1 MKIVTCRKALRREWV
16 PKRGSARKKGFFSF
30 WFLGY
35 QQRTDAKR
43 VLAGND
49 RSGGTKE
56 WISSEHLPWLTFS
69 GLAVTCAPSIRRP
82 LLFRLIASI
91 RTILFQ
97 TLNRL
102 HCLPITPM
110 CATTRHTDSVC
121 SPLTSQAMVKGK
133 QLRALMFQF
142 PNSLAKINWRYR
154 VNLKSANA
162 VGVTVILRR
171 VPLSETGEC

>member
-1 MKIVTCRKALRREWV
+1 MNFIREFTMADLFWLS
-16 PKRGSARKKGFFSF
+16 GNACSF
-30 WFLGY
+30 DTASL
-35 QQRTDAKR
+35 
-43 VLAGND
+43 V
-49 RSGGTKE
+49 
-56 WISSEHLPWLTFS
+56 
-69 GLAVTCAPSIRRP
+69 VSIRRP
-82 LLFRLIASI
+82 LLFRLITSI

-154 VNLKSANA
+154 VNLKSASA

-171 VPLSETGEC
+171 VLLSETGEC

>member
-1 MKIVTCRKALRREWV
+1 MADFFWLSSGNVCSFDTALLFV
-16 PKRGSARKKGFFSF
+16 SLVF
-30 WFLGY
+30 
-35 QQRTDAKR
+35 
-43 VLAGND
+43 
-49 RSGGTKE
+49 
-56 WISSEHLPWLTFS
+56 
-69 GLAVTCAPSIRRP
+69 
-82 LLFRLIASI
+82 LFRLIKSI
-91 RTILFQ
+91 QTILFQ
-97 TLNRL
+97 QLSRL

-171 VPLSETGEC
+171 VLLSETGEC